1 MAASFLSILTLNA
14 RRPPV
19 GAASPPD
26 VVIASSAGAC
36 IATFERCKENAAVVD
51 PQRQSSVEDQLAR
64 FSIWAFNMGVFA
76 KPKLSLDH
84 RLREAIGIRH
94 TVVGLLGVLN
104 DLVEQCELCTF
115 LADIGDPL
123 LQIPDRNQ
131 RLAGGEFER
140 VLLEIA
146 GELTLLHDL
155 SNTIR
160 QAGRKAQEE
169 KAPKDFVIKDIQG
182 NELEVPLMEAYASNI
197 LDRFPDCSEVIRRRL
212 AHTMVLRR
220 KRILYRRFRYAGKPI
235 RPTQPST
242 KPTVRPPQDRAPVT
256 ESRTRVREARFETTT
271 KVTSK
276 VAESVAQSTA
286 IRSATT
292 LAMTAFREAQ
302 APTVVSRS
310 KTIAI
315 NSHEGLVFPP
325 APGKHIRDRYKQLK
339 LKQEED
345 LERRLGR
352 VAARHARDEKSKKNT
367 RGFLDELL
375 AKERQRS
382 LRELEIL
389 WHNCNESVVEVICPF
404 CLCVLTSTDVNRDEA
419 WREHVKNDLDA
430 YVCLFEECGEPDKL
444 WRRSEAWL
452 KHMTEHTLR
461 WRCPAKAHR
470 DQHFETQDA
479 FRAHLLEGHKKAYS
493 DAELAM
499 LISRSRKATRPLF
512 ISCPLCGHTTE
523 EVNGKLEQHIA
534 GHLRSLALK
543 SLPPE
548 YDDADNED
556 EDGAS
561 NQGSF
566 DALSNRSTIKAVDD
580 MGEPLVFD
588 DQDEVHE
595 PQTTGAFVS
604 SNDKTTQRLVNAD
617 IRPLTYTAEDF
628 HQGVE
633 KENEAWTLSSTYF
646 DRLLVPNYLD
656 LYQLDQT
663 NPARPVYVDH
673 TYPTAGSPLSD
684 LDSWLVATN
693 HDKAFENLPA
703 PLGTES
709 AYMYDTAGLGDWAN
723 YDKEFHEP
731 WDAVTGYRDSEWP
744 TRPPLIG
751 LGLEPPARNAQPLP
765 EHPSEHTRVSPCSN
779 ETLVNMPP
787 IYVSAATPPPPVAW
801 DADSFPFEPH
811 THDFVISG
819 LTHNARA
826 DDKLRKLM
834 QRVVAKEAREHEWD
848 EFQDTLGLVIDQH
861 YSGSDPEELAASA
874 LLNELKKSAEENTAI
889 AKSQARAGPSRLEGE
904 ELERPDHPA
913 ILCRGCSKRFGSP
926 EELNAHVAAEH
937 GGIVKRYICRDPETV
952 GLGSSLRCETPLSNC
967 QSCASK
973 KHYTRWLSAGAH
985 LASCHLERPGPSSG
999 KDKSV
1004 SNDVRGAKAGGS
1016 EDVSVDLQTVSELKL
1031 WLEEV
1036 YVTVDG
1042 DVLEPIVA
1050 ARRSLAALEQE
1061 RSAGGPLNTVLPLE
1075 QHSGANPAYWGGP

>member
-36 IATFERCKENAAVVD
+36 IATFERCKENATAVD
-51 PQRQSSVEDQLAR
+51 PQRQSSIEDQLAR

-286 IRSATT
+286 MRSATT

-345 LERRLGR
+345 LERQLGR
-352 VAARHARDEKSKKNT
+352 VAARHARDEKSKKTT

-470 DQHFETQDA
+470 DEHFETQDA

-499 LISRSRKATRPLF
+499 LISRSRKATGPLF
-512 ISCPLCGHTTE
+512 TSCPLCGDTTE

-543 SLPPE
+543 SLPPD

-595 PQTTGAFVS
+595 PQTTGPFAS
-604 SNDKTTQRLVNAD
+604 SNDKVAPRLVNAD
-617 IRPLTYTAEDF
+617 IHSPAYTAEDS
-628 HQGVE
+628 HQRP
-633 KENEAWTLSSTYF
+633 Y
-646 DRLLVPNYLD
+646 D
-656 LYQLDQT
+656 
-663 NPARPVYVDH
+663 PARPIYMDH
-673 TYPTAGSPLSD
+673 TDPMAGIPPSG
-684 LDSWLVATN
+684 LDSMPVAQAV
-693 HDKAFENLPA
+693 DDIWD

-709 AYMYDTAGLGDWAN
+709 TYETAYIGGVADYD
-723 YDKEFHEP
+723 DKP
-731 WDAVTGYRDSEWP
+731 WNALTGYSDSGRP
-744 TRPPLIG
+744 TPPSLIG
-751 LGLEPPARNAQPLP
+751 LGLKPIRTDIATLEPPARTDAQPLS
-765 EHPSEHTRVSPCSN
+765 ERLTEHTRVSPVSN
-779 ETLVNMPP
+779 ETL
-787 IYVSAATPPPPVAW
+787 
-801 DADSFPFEPH
+801 
-811 THDFVISG
+811 
-819 LTHNARA
+819 
-826 DDKLRKLM
+826 
-834 QRVVAKEAREHEWD
+834 RVVAKEAREHEWD

-874 LLNELKKSAEENTAI
+874 LLNELKKSAEEDTAI
-889 AKSQARAGPSRLEGE
+889 AKSQARAGPSRLEDE
-904 ELERPDHPA
+904 ELERPNRPA
-913 ILCRGCSKRFGSP
+913 ILCRGCGKRFGSP
-926 EELNAHVAAEH
+926 KELNAHVAEEH

-952 GLGSSLRCETPLSNC
+952 GLGSSLR
-967 QSCASK
+967 
-973 KHYTRWLSAGAH
+973 WLSAGAH
-985 LASCHLERPGPSSG
+985 LASCHFERPGPSSG

-1016 EDVSVDLQTVSELKL
+1016 EDVTVDLQTVSELKL

-1042 DVLEPIVA
+1042 DVLEPIEA
-1050 ARRSLAALEQE
+1050 AKRSLAALEQE
-1061 RSAGGPLNTVLPLE
+1061 QRTGAPSIQSCLWNSKLSCPSQASTTTTTKVKPQAPQVTKKRGPKNYTHQSAGRSAATTIKKN
-1075 QHSGANPAYWGGP
+1075 A